1 MGEEKKPSFRVSD
14 RRLFNSDGTPREAQE
29 NIEAGVSDTSS
40 ASASVSPDA
49 PTQSI
54 SPPISPSASIPV
66 APEPEF
72 DEPVEDP
79 RFSDFILSLAGQAMM
94 CLGMVNPGYGQIEV
108 DLGTAH
114 HLIQVLDML
123 AVKTR
128 NNLAREESHVL
139 NEVLHNLKERFAA
152 MTGEPLN

>member
-14 RRLFNSDGTPREAQE
+14 RRLFNSDGTPREVQE
-29 NIEAGVSDTSS
+29 APESEVGATQTTSIS
-40 ASASVSPDA
+40 TDA

-54 SPPISPSASIPV
+54 TPPVPSTARSTVSPG
-66 APEPEF
+66 F
-72 DEPVEDP
+72 DEIEPVEDP

-94 CLGMVNPGYGQIEV
+94 CLGMVNPGYGPVEV

-123 AVKTR
+123 TIKTR
-128 NNLAREESHVL
+128 NNLAREESQVL
-139 NEVLHNLKERFAA
+139 NEVLHNLKDRFAA
-152 MTGEPLN
+152 MTGEPLQ